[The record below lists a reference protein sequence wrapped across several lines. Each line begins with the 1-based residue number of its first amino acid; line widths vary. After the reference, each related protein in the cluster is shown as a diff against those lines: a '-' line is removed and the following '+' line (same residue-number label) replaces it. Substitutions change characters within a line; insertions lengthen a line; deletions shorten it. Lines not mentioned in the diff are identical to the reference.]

1 MSRKVSDIVADC
13 IVNLGVDT
21 VFGISGGASLHIL
34 NSINENSELRLVSM
48 HHEQGAAMAADGYS
62 RTSQNLG
69 VAVATS
75 GPGATNLITGIAGCF
90 YDSVP
95 CLFITGQVSTNRQT
109 KGTGVR
115 QTGFQETP
123 ISEMVRNITKLAV
136 TISDAGQVQ
145 KEIYQAAAIAMSGR
159 PGPVLVDI
167 PDDIQRMFTDCLS
180 SKELEDSFSWPNQD
194 YVFNDWSQFKSL
206 LGGSQKPVIVLG
218 WGVHLSGRES
228 ELIELL
234 DRIKVPTLLTW
245 GAKDLIP
252 AERNYLIGTFGTHGE
267 RFANHIIQKSDLII
281 SIGSRLDLKA
291 TGSPQSWFAPNAKK
305 IMIDIDRFELEKFGT
320 ETVQIDLAIN
330 SDLRGELF
338 NQILE
343 IIGKNKFQLREWYK
357 EINSTF
363 TAMPIELRTTD
374 INFVNPYNFLNELST
389 QTPEGTRIFVDTGCA
404 IAWTM
409 QTWKVKPSQRIFH
422 DFNNT
427 AMGWAI
433 PASIG
438 SLYQNEGIRTICI
451 VGDGSLMM
459 TLSELATLKHSKKVL
474 KIFLL
479 NNGGYSMI
487 KQTQDQWFGSNYFAS
502 NEKEDFTFPNFQT
515 ISAAFGIEYI
525 ALTSNLESTSII
537 GTVLASRNSTFCEV
551 FIDPAARVI
560 PQVKFGQ
567 PLDGLDL

>member
-1 MSRKVSDIVADC
+1 MKVSDIVADC

-34 NSINENSELRLVSM
+34 NSINENRRLKLVSM
-48 HHEQGAAMAADGYS
+48 QHEQSAAMAADGYS
-62 RTSQNLG
+62 RTSKNLG
-69 VAVATS
+69 VAVTTS
-75 GPGATNLITGIAGCF
+75 GPGATNLMTGIAGCF
-90 YDSVP
+90 YDSIP

-123 ISEMVRNITKLAV
+123 ISDMVKTITKYTV

-145 KEIYQAAAIAMSGR
+145 EEIYKAAAIAMSGR

-167 PDDIQRMFTDCLS
+167 PDDIQRMLIRFTPN
-180 SKELEDSFSWPNQD
+180 SKLRDSLPVYNQNFVFNNWEQFKTLLEDS
-194 YVFNDWSQFKSL
+194 K
-206 LGGSQKPVIVLG
+206 KPVIVLG
-218 WGVHLSGRES
+218 WGVHLSCRES
-228 ELIELL
+228 ELLQLL
-234 DRIKVPTLLTW
+234 DRIQVPTLLTW
-245 GAKDLIP
+245 GAKDIIP
-252 AERNYLIGTFGTHGE
+252 AERKYLIGAFGTHGE

-281 SIGSRLDLKA
+281 SIGSRLDLKS
-291 TGSPQSWFAPNAKK
+291 TGSPQSWFAPRAKK
-305 IMIDIDRFELEKFGT
+305 IMIDIDRFELEKFNP
-320 ETVQIDLAIN
+320 ESIRIDLAIN
-330 SDLRGELF
+330 CDLREDLF
-338 NQILE
+338 DRILE
-343 IIGKNKFQLREWYK
+343 VIGENEFQLGEWYE
-357 EINSTF
+357 EINSTLI
-363 TAMPIELRTTD
+363 AMPIELRKTD
-374 INFVNPYNFLNELST
+374 INFVNPYGFLNELSE
-389 QTPEGTRIFVDTGCA
+389 QTLEGTRIFVDTGCA

-409 QTWKVKPSQRIFH
+409 QSWKVKPSQRIFH
-422 DFNNT
+422 DLNNT

-502 NEKEDFTFPNFQT
+502 NDKEDFTFPNFQT
-515 ISAAFGIEYI
+515 ISAAFGIEYVS
-525 ALTSNLESTSII
+525 LKFDFESVSII
-537 GTVLASRNSTFCEV
+537 STVLASKTSVICEV
-551 FIDPAARVI
+551 FIDPSARVI
-560 PQVKFGQ
+560 PQVKFGESLLFLH
-567 PLDGLDL
+567 P